1 MAQLMIVDMDGLPM
15 SPGSATAL
23 LFRASFK
30 KPLAMRSLPRT
41 NVSSR
46 FLLGPFLTIPVPSQ
60 QFLSHVFWM
69 FPEHNKRICDAIF
82 PPWIVVTSHSLY
94 IVEIEPDN
102 IRQEEKTLARL
113 AEMFAYRLDDL
124 CQIVRPCD
132 QANVDV
138 TAGAIL
144 STGDASVQPHSGDT
158 TAQLFAAGLYL
169 FEDIMK
175 PFAFRPEELANRIG
189 QGMLRVEVEQA
200 RPVRAFLYYQTVLP

>member
-1 MAQLMIVDMDGLPM
+1 MIVDMDGLPM

-124 CQIVRPCD
+124 CPIVRPCD
-132 QANVDV
+132 QAKS
-138 TAGAIL
+138 TSLPARSSRRATLPYSHIPAIQLL
-144 STGDASVQPHSGDT
+144 SFLP
-158 TAQLFAAGLYL
+158 L
-169 FEDIMK
+169 
-175 PFAFRPEELANRIG
+175 AFISSKIL
-189 QGMLRVEVEQA
+189 
-200 RPVRAFLYYQTVLP
+200 

>member
-1 MAQLMIVDMDGLPM
+1 
-15 SPGSATAL
+15 
-23 LFRASFK
+23 
-30 KPLAMRSLPRT
+30 
-41 NVSSR
+41 
-46 FLLGPFLTIPVPSQ
+46 
-60 QFLSHVFWM
+60 M
-69 FPEHNKRICDAIF
+69 FPEHNKRICDATF

-102 IRQEEKTLARL
+102 IRQEEKTLSRL
-113 AEMFAYRLDDL
+113 AEMFAYRLGDL

-138 TAGAIL
+138 AAGVIL

-175 PFAFRPEELANRIG
+175 PFAFRPEELRRRSHVRIRSSEL
-189 QGMLRVEVEQA
+189 MNDSITLKNVAVDTLHSNDFR
-200 RPVRAFLYYQTVLP
+200 FI